1 MPASDQSTPKRKRG
15 GQKGNQNALKYGFYT
30 RHLRPSEIKDLQ
42 ENSITGVQ
50 EEIAMQRIVTR
61 RLVECLEQAQGPAE
75 VADLGKAIATVV
87 NSLGRLIRIQN
98 LVAGPQSEAEATFL
112 EALEAVHRELN
123 IDNCNPPPE
132 DDQVSGDHS

>member
-1 MPASDQSTPKRKRG
+1 MTASDKSTPKRKRG
-15 GQKGNQNALKYGFYT
+15 GQKGNQNALRFGFYA

-42 ENSITGVQ
+42 ETSTTSVE
-50 EEIAMQRIVTR
+50 EEIAMQRIVAR
-61 RLVECLEQAQGPAE
+61 RIVECLEQAQGPVE
-75 VADLGKAIATVV
+75 VADLGKALATVV

-98 LVAGPQSEAEATFL
+98 MIAGPQSEAEATFL

-132 DDQVSGDHS
+132 EDRDEDEAS

>member
-1 MPASDQSTPKRKRG
+1 MTASDQSTPKRKRG
-15 GQKGNQNALKYGFYT
+15 GQEGNQNAVKHGFYA

-42 ENSITGVQ
+42 ETSISGVQ
-50 EEIAMQRIVTR
+50 EEIAMQRIVAR
-61 RLVECLEQAQGPAE
+61 RLVKCLEQAQGPAE

-132 DDQVSGDHS
+132 EDQAAGEP